1 MSKVFVVP
9 DVHLRPWM
17 FEKASEKISENPYD
31 VIVMLGDLVDD
42 WGQERNASLYRETFD
57 AAIEF
62 VKLHPNT
69 LYCYGNHEMSYI
81 WGKWESG
88 YSGYVE
94 NIVREK
100 FTQLM
105 DAMPPENHA
114 YIHRIDD
121 VLFSHAGL
129 TEKFVY
135 DYFGRNDVPD
145 IDYIVR
151 RVNKMGMLEL
161 WDNDSPIWARPQNGR
176 MKLYPANMMQVVGH
190 TPITKPTK
198 EGNLLTVD
206 VFSTYRDGKP
216 IGNAKFVCVDT
227 KKRRYEEV

>member
-1 MSKVFVVP
+1 MSKVFIVP

-17 FEKASEKISENPYD
+17 FKKASEKISENSYD
-31 VIVMLGDLVDD
+31 IIVMLGDLVDD
-42 WGQERNASLYRETFD
+42 WGQERNVSLYKETFD
-57 AAIEF
+57 TAIEF

-94 NIVREK
+94 HIVREK

-105 DAMPPENHA
+105 DAMTPENHA

-135 DYFGRNDVPD
+135 DYFGRRDVPD

-151 RVNKMGMLEL
+151 RVNRMGMLEL

-216 IGNAKFVCVDT
+216 IGTAKFVCVDT
-227 KKRRYEEV
+227 KKLTYEEV